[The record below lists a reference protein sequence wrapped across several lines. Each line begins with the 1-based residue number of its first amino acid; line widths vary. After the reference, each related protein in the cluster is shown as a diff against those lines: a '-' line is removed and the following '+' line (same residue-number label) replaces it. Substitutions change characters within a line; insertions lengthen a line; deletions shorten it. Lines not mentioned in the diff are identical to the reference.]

1 MSEEI
6 RVVYADILKASNVFK
21 SSGKEYADIVPS
33 DIGAIPQVTE
43 GSLGQ
48 AISSVLEAIEVMH
61 DALGSSM
68 QTHGDKLQHVDDT
81 IGTPRTTLTTS
92 WAELMIRRVFSLGSE
107 SDAKSLT
114 DYLLKLRYW
123 WPRKRLDQ
131 FRQVCSRWEV
141 SSVWVWI
148 FVACSAM
155 SLTHMCHRV
164 NRSSGKSRARSR
176 SWSAMLAGKERMPI
190 ISRMPGTPMLVM
202 PEAFD
207 VHRRFG

>member
-68 QTHGDKLQHVDDT
+68 QTHGDKLKYVYDTYRNTEDDVNDLLGR
-81 IGTPRTTLTTS
+81 IDDPESIQPR
-92 WAELMIRRVFSLGSE
+92 F
-107 SDAKSLT
+107 
-114 DYLLKLRYW
+114 
-123 WPRKRLDQ
+123 
-131 FRQVCSRWEV
+131 
-141 SSVWVWI
+141 
-148 FVACSAM
+148 
-155 SLTHMCHRV
+155 
-164 NRSSGKSRARSR
+164 
-176 SWSAMLAGKERMPI
+176 
-190 ISRMPGTPMLVM
+190 
-202 PEAFD
+202 
-207 VHRRFG
+207 